1 MAGLP
6 TIHDCKIVASLPTEA
21 EEKEVKFYD
30 ERTGEALETSEV
42 YKGREKEL
50 TKMESFNV
58 KNDITYAE
66 AKAKGLR
73 LVRSRWIDT
82 AKEIDG
88 KPGVR
93 SRLLA
98 QEVNTYKREDVSMG
112 TPPMRVRRAIISHA
126 ATAKPGEKR
135 SRKLVARY
143 DVSVAFFHADNS
155 EKIAVIPP
163 ASEGTPDIVWE
174 LNKAM
179 NGTREASRQWG
190 VKIRKVKT
198 ADGFEELLLCP
209 NTYYKK
215 AADLCLSCHG
225 DDFLASGEKEELDA
239 LDKLMAEN
247 YEVKILPRIGDP
259 RHGGEVTEGRH
270 LGRVIRWTEEGFTWE
285 GDPKYS
291 PQVIEELGL
300 KGCKGV
306 DTPASKSTGIGVRN
320 AECELDRERAEKFRR
335 VAGTILYM
343 SVDRPSLQYAAS
355 ELAEGMSKP
364 LEIHWLRLKR
374 IGKYIAKYPI
384 EKWHF
389 EYQEA
394 PKVLEGFSDSD
405 WATNRWNRRSVSW
418 TFQRFGKHLIDS
430 CCGRQSLIALSS
442 GEAEFYAM
450 VKTAAEG
457 KLTKAILEHFGWEV
471 KHRVL
476 SDSSA
481 ARSIAQREADVASTS
496 RS

>member
-1 MAGLP
+1 M
-6 TIHDCKIVASLPTEA
+6 
-21 EEKEVKFYD
+21 
-30 ERTGEALETSEV
+30 
-42 YKGREKEL
+42 
-50 TKMESFNV
+50 
-58 KNDITYAE
+58 
-66 AKAKGLR
+66 
-73 LVRSRWIDT
+73 
-82 AKEIDG
+82 
-88 KPGVR
+88 
-93 SRLLA
+93 
-98 QEVNTYKREDVSMG
+98 
-112 TPPMRVRRAIISHA
+112 
-126 ATAKPGEKR
+126 
-135 SRKLVARY
+135 
-143 DVSVAFFHADNS
+143 
-155 EKIAVIPP
+155 IPP

-285 GDPKYS
+285 SDPKYS
-291 PQVIEELGL
+291 PQVIEELDL

-405 WATNRWNRRSVSW
+405 WATNRWNRRSVSS

-481 ARSIAQREADVASTS
+481 ARSIAQRVGCGKVKHLSLKQMWLQQAVREKELEIGKVDTLLT
-496 RS
+496 RNQGPGTK

>member
-1 MAGLP
+1 MPQPPGVYITLERQIKYGRTKGCPGCETAPKKHSAECRARFEKLLAEEPAPGLRASGSAGEGQDSSFRQPDSRNGGDAPMEVEVRSSDAVRALE
-6 TIHDCKIVASLPTEA
+6 VAVPGTPG
-21 EEKEVKFYD
+21 EKEVKFYD
-30 ERTGEALETSEV
+30 ERTGEPLETSEV
-42 YKGREKEL
+42 YKGRDKEL

-93 SRLLA
+93 SRLVA

-112 TPPMRVRRAIISHA
+112 TPLMRVRRAIISHA
-126 ATAKPGEKR
+126 TAKPGEKQ

-198 ADGFEELLLCP
+198 ADGFDELLLCP
-209 NTYYKK
+209 NTYYKN
-215 AADLCLSCHG
+215 AADLCLSCRR

-247 YEVKILPRIGDP
+247 YEVRILPRIGDP
-259 RHGGEVTEGRH
+259 RHGGEVAEGRR

-285 GDPKYS
+285 SDPKYS
-291 PQVIEELGL
+291 PQVIEELDL

-343 SVDRPSLQYAAS
+343 SVRSPI
-355 ELAEGMSKP
+355 LAICRERACRRHEQAPGDTLAP
-364 LEIHWLRLKR
+364 
-374 IGKYIAKYPI
+374 
-384 EKWHF
+384 F
-389 EYQEA
+389 EAHRQVHRE
-394 PKVLEGFSDSD
+394 
-405 WATNRWNRRSVSW
+405 VS
-418 TFQRFGKHLIDS
+418 R
-430 CCGRQSLIALSS
+430 
-442 GEAEFYAM
+442 
-450 VKTAAEG
+450 
-457 KLTKAILEHFGWEV
+457 
-471 KHRVL
+471 
-476 SDSSA
+476 
-481 ARSIAQREADVASTS
+481 
-496 RS
+496 